1 MACFTEA
8 LLTHAQEL
16 ENRRHLLRLWVA
28 PSNDRPL
35 PEEYAELWDSVE
47 PGKRGGI
54 YIGGTPLT
62 VPLEAE

>member
-1 MACFTEA
+1 MA
-8 LLTHAQEL
+8 
-16 ENRRHLLRLWVA
+16 NRRHLLRLWVA
-28 PSNDRPL
+28 PPNDRPL
-35 PEEYAELWDSVE
+35 PEEYAELWDSTQ